1 MTNIQETADKLSKT
15 FRQIAAALAD
25 APNEK
30 EIKEFENHLNY
41 KEAIG
46 PLLTPGQFTTGTAF
60 DAISM
65 CRKRIKLLRELTEH
79 ISASLGIVVKHQIE
93 KNQRK

>member
-1 MTNIQETADKLSKT
+1 MTNLQETADKLSKT

-30 EIKEFENHLNY
+30 EIKEFEKHLESQ
-41 KEAIG
+41 EAFG
-46 PLLTPGQFTTGTAF
+46 PLLTPSQFTTGAAF

-65 CRKRIKLLRELTEH
+65 CRKRIKLLREITEH
-79 ISASLGIVVKHQIE
+79 IPASLGIVVKYHKE

>member
-25 APNEK
+25 APNEEELK
-30 EIKEFENHLNY
+30 EYENYLDH
-41 KEAIG
+41 KEALG
-46 PLLTPGQFTTGTAF
+46 PLLSPSQFTTGTTF

-79 ISASLGIVVKHQIE
+79 IPASLDIVVKHHKE